1 MAFELLI
8 LVSAIIISVI
18 AFVIIFV
25 TFRSYYSGM
34 GVTIMSSYLLIVIY
48 TVLEIIIYYSTNE
61 SEALYISKFS
71 TIVLVSGLYFLH
83 YFHDEISAAYKQR
96 KTMTIA
102 SLVFGM
108 NIGAIFLEDTVKI
121 IGDPFT
127 PVLHPIFGLLITWQA
142 TLLIHRI
149 TSHIINMG
157 DLSDYYGI
165 EGKVNPKFRK
175 GVQKILYVFLAFSA
189 ISYLIIDEQ
198 PSTNLTLVI
207 AIGGLLLAIL
217 YNRDPL
223 SSLPIAQQIE
233 AIALIREERVKYLEV
248 FESSGNSIASQ
259 DDFGIL
265 VSSLIQFFTEMMKS
279 KTRIRSIST
288 SDVLIMFEI
297 SGFDYLILVLKNRSP
312 LVRRILK
319 LVSTEIVHQNPQSD
333 YEFSMIVNKYLLFRT
348 VQSTYA

>member
-1 MAFELLI
+1 MGIEYII
-8 LVSAIIISVI
+8 LVSAIVISII
-18 AFVIIFV
+18 AFFIIFI
-25 TFRSYYSGM
+25 TFNTYYSGI
-34 GVTIMSSYLLIVIY
+34 GFTIMSSYLLIVIY
-48 TVLEIIIYYSTNE
+48 SILEVIIYNSNNE
-61 SEALYISKFS
+61 SQALNISKFS
-71 TIVLVSGLYFLH
+71 TMVLVTGLYFLH

-96 KTMTIA
+96 KTMTFA
-102 SLVFGM
+102 SLVYGM
-108 NIGAIFLEDTVKI
+108 NIGAIFLEDTVTI
-121 IGDPFT
+121 IGDPFV
-127 PVLHPIFGLLITWQA
+127 PVLHPYFGLLITWQA

-149 TSHIINMG
+149 TSHLINMG
-157 DLSDYYGI
+157 ELSDYYGI

-175 GVQKILYVFLAFSA
+175 GVQKTLYIFLAFSA

-207 AIGGLLLAIL
+207 AVGGLLLATL

-223 SSLPIAQQIE
+223 SSLPIAQPIE

-248 FESSGNSIASQ
+248 FESSGKSIAKQ

-265 VSSLIQFFTEMMKS
+265 VSTLIQFFTEMMKS
-279 KTRIRSIST
+279 ETRIRSIST
-288 SDVLIMFEI
+288 NDVLIMFEI

-319 LVSTEIVHQNPQSD
+319 LVSTEILDQNPQSD

-348 VQSTYA
+348 TSSTNA